1 MTLYFFKHVHCL
13 CRPWEFLLGYLFW
26 EGGIQ
31 LVVLDVVLRL
41 ATWKLLHFSSL
52 FSFLFPPTCL
62 LALLTKARIE
72 YSSLRDFGF
81 LGTWVVI
88 GLFLYE
94 DFRKMIFWLVLKLDR
109 VIISWRIL
117 VSFRGFY
124 EYYIFE
130 VWNIWV
136 CIILLLPYDTFLMQM
151 ARPHCDT
158 PLVQVKS

>member
-1 MTLYFFKHVHCL
+1 M
-13 CRPWEFLLGYLFW
+13 
-26 EGGIQ
+26 
-31 LVVLDVVLRL
+31 VLDVVLRL
-41 ATWKLLHFSSL
+41 ATWKLPHFSSL

-109 VIISWRIL
+109 VIIS
-117 VSFRGFY
+117 
-124 EYYIFE
+124 
-130 VWNIWV
+130 
-136 CIILLLPYDTFLMQM
+136 
-151 ARPHCDT
+151 
-158 PLVQVKS
+158 